1 MLEIERAID
10 HINRLLLTHEM
21 VLEENKLNT
30 RIDCKEKSK
39 AILTIKAALEKQLNV
54 GWIPVDEN
62 PPLTIEELK
71 QMNYQP
77 IWIQNINSEI
87 GLDGWGIF
95 RAAQVKQIAN
105 CQCEAN
111 ISYYMKDYGRKWL
124 AYRRK
129 PN

>member
-1 MLEIERAID
+1 MNDIEKLIEYIKDHSNNYLGSKATLKEIEIFEYMYD
-10 HINRLLLTHEM
+10 LLIGT
-21 VLEENKLNT
+21 
-30 RIDCKEKSK
+30 
-39 AILTIKAALEKQLNV
+39 LEKQL
-54 GWIPVDEN
+54 N

-95 RAAQVKQIAN
+95 RATQVKQIAN

-129 PN
+129 SN